1 MISILSGSQVSDLK
15 KSGSILAF
23 AMKKVEEAVKIGT
36 KTKELDQ
43 IAEAEIYRAGAI
55 PAFKNY
61 IIEGSGAYPASLCVS
76 VNHHVVH
83 GIPGEYVLQ
92 DGDIISLDL
101 GASFN
106 GIFSDMAVTLPVG
119 RITKKAEKLITV
131 TKECLEIGI
140 AQAHIGNKIGA
151 IGCSIQKQAE
161 KNGFG
166 VIRDLVG
173 HGVGLKPHMEP
184 KIPNF
189 GSKNFGEDIVN
200 GLTIAIE
207 PMITA
212 GDFRVKLEKDNWT
225 IPTKDLSLSAHFE
238 HTIIVEKGEAK
249 IVTIS

>member
-1 MISILSGSQVSDLK
+1 MISILTGSQVADLE
-15 KSGSILAF
+15 KSGSILAS
-23 AMKKVEEAVKIGT
+23 AIKKVEEAVCIGVS
-36 KTKELDQ
+36 TKELDK
-43 IAEAEIYRAGAI
+43 IAETEIRQAGAV

-61 IIEGSGAYPASLCVS
+61 IVEGSGAFPASLCVS

-83 GIPGEYVLQ
+83 GIPGEYQLK
-92 DGDIISLDL
+92 DGDIVSLDL
-101 GASFN
+101 GAGYN

-119 RITKKAEKLITV
+119 RISQKAQKLINV

-140 AQAHIGNKIGA
+140 SEAHSGNRIGDIGHA
-151 IGCSIQKQAE
+151 IQNHAE

-184 KIPNF
+184 KVPNF
-189 GSKNFGEDIVN
+189 GRKNTGEEITN

-212 GDFRVKLEKDNWT
+212 GDYGVKLEKDNWT
-225 IPTKDLSLSAHFE
+225 ISTKDLSLSAHFE
-238 HTIIVEKGEAK
+238 HTIIIENGEAR
-249 IVTIS
+249 IVTIP